1 LFAENDIKSK
11 VVEFHQLKKVRP
23 LGTLIAVQRWSV
35 GGEFMLFRLLFVTSE
50 IDDYVRT
57 GGLAAVSAALPRVL
71 KEWTD
76 TRVLLPGYPEVL
88 CKLGKIEIVGN
99 CPSYAQLPECQ
110 IGLGRTPDGLPIYV
124 VICPSLYERPGGP
137 YCDDAGND
145 WPDNDIRFARFSA
158 AAALLAAGSVDPA
171 WQADLVHVNDWQ
183 SALVPAYLAWNSLPI
198 PTVLTLHN
206 LAFQGLFGR
215 QTLARIGAPES
226 SFHIDGLEFYG
237 KVSFL
242 KAGLIYASHLTTVS
256 ETYAKE
262 ITTPELGCGLD
273 GVLRKRA
280 ARAEITG
287 ILNGIDQSWD
297 AATCPDL
304 TAPFRLGDWKSRR
317 TNTSHLQR
325 QFGLAVSRGPLFGL
339 VARLVHQK
347 GVDLVL
353 SAAETIVSSG
363 GQLVVMGRGEQRF
376 ESALQAI
383 HRKHPKSISVSI
395 GFEDADARRIF
406 AGSDFTLLPSRF
418 EPCGLSQMYAQRF
431 GSLPIGRKTGGLA
444 ETIQDGKTGFLFT
457 DPSPESFM
465 GAICRAFGTFSSRK
479 RMNLM
484 RSDAMSQSF
493 EWANSAL
500 AYKKLYEQLAGAPC

>member
-1 LFAENDIKSK
+1 MS
-11 VVEFHQLKKVRP
+11 
-23 LGTLIAVQRWSV
+23 
-35 GGEFMLFRLLFVTSE
+35 FRLLFVTSE
-50 IDDYVRT
+50 IDDYIRT

-71 KEWTD
+71 GAWTD

-88 CKLGKIEIVGN
+88 RKLGSIEIVGT
-99 CPSYAQLPECQ
+99 CPAVAQMPEGQ
-110 IGLGRTPDGLPIYV
+110 VGLGRTPDGLPIYV
-124 VICPSLYERPGGP
+124 LICPPLYERLGGP

-145 WPDNDIRFARFSA
+145 WLDNDIRFARLSA
-158 AAALLAAGSVDPA
+158 AAALLASGCVDPA
-171 WQADLVHVNDWQ
+171 WRADLVHVNDWQ
-183 SALVPAYLAWNSLPI
+183 SALVPAYLAWNGLPI
-198 PTVLTLHN
+198 PTVLTVHN
-206 LAFQGLFGR
+206 LAFQGLFAR
-215 QTLARIGAPES
+215 QTLGRIGAPES

-237 KVSFL
+237 KVSYL
-242 KAGLIYASHLTTVS
+242 KAGLIHASHITTVS
-256 ETYAKE
+256 ETYARE
-262 ITTPELGCGLD
+262 ITTPEFGCGLD

-280 ARAEITG
+280 ARAELTG

-297 AATCPDL
+297 SLTCPDL
-304 TAPFRLGDWKSRR
+304 SAPFRPGDWKSRR

-325 QFGLAVSRGPLFGL
+325 VFGLAVSRGPLFGL

-353 SAAETIVSSG
+353 SAAETIVASG
-363 GQLVVMGRGEQRF
+363 GQLIVMGRGEPRF
-376 ESALQAI
+376 ESALQEI
-383 HRKHPKSISVSI
+383 HRKHPRSISVSI

-444 ETIQDGKTGFLFT
+444 ETIKDGKTGFLFP

-465 GAICRAFGTFSSRK
+465 GAICRAFGAFSNRK

-500 AYKKLYEQLAGAPC
+500 AYKKLYEQLGGASC